1 MNATGRVTL
10 GDLIREGKLLWVEAG
25 AADGRNL
32 FR

>member
-1 MNATGRVTL
+1 MAGPVTF